1 MKEMTALFA
10 SPISL
15 APSRLLIFS
24 QWSRISSG
32 VGIVFPSLRIAPAPV
47 RIAARL

>member
-1 MKEMTALFA
+1 MKEMIALFA
-10 SPISL
+10 SPISF

-32 VGIVFPSLRIAPAPV
+32 VGMVAPSLNTAPAPV